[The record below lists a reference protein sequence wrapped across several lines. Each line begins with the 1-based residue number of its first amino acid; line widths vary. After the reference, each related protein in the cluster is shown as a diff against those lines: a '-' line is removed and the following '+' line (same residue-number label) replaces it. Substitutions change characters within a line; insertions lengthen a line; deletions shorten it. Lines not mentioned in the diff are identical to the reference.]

1 MTAEVWQHGL
11 EGSATCPIRTL
22 KMGYELQLMLGQIN
36 GTHKYLVLKVV
47 LPGSLC
53 FLDPR
58 LMFSDIRKDGIPSL
72 RLENGSIY
80 AHLHKDNKG
89 K

>member
-1 MTAEVWQHGL
+1 
-11 EGSATCPIRTL
+11 
-22 KMGYELQLMLGQIN
+22 MGYELQLMLGQFN

-47 LPGSLC
+47 LPGSFC

-58 LMFSDIRKDGIPSL
+58 LMFSDMRKDGIPSL
-72 RLENGSIY
+72 RLKNGSIY
-80 AHLHKDNKG
+80 AHLHKDDKG